1 MLLINNKLIW
11 ISIPR
16 CASVSIENSLY
27 NSSLNIKKIISER
40 HLIEE
45 FNNKIKY
52 HSHSRKRDCI
62 HQFGY
67 KDTICVTE
75 IG

>member
-1 MLLINNKLIW
+1 MLLINNELIW
-11 ISIPR
+11 IAIPR

-52 HSHSRKRDCI
+52 RSAILYHSS
-62 HQFGY
+62 QFVAILRY
-67 KDTICVTE
+67 IQ
-75 IG
+75 IA